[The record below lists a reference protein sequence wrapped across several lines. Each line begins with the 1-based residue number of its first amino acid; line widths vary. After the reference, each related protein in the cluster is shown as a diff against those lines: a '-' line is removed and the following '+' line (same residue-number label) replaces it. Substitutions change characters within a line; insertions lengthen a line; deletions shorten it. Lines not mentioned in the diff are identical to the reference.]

1 MKTFVIISSVVVLGG
16 IAAYLLLK
24 RNTKK
29 VSELKQDKVE
39 KLTLHYV
46 KEYFVKQG
54 VSLKDNK
61 PVMVLIKESNDY
73 GIVFEEGFKYFALTY
88 YNESKGEI
96 LEDNTLI
103 VATKEIDSN
112 LKDAFGD
119 KEMIVLN

>member
-1 MKTFVIISSVVVLGG
+1 M
-16 IAAYLLLK
+16 
-24 RNTKK
+24 
-29 VSELKQDKVE
+29 E

-54 VSLKDNK
+54 VSIKDNK
-61 PVMVLIKESNDY
+61 PVMFPIKESNDY
-73 GIVFEEGFKYFALTY
+73 GIVFEEGFKYFVLTY
-88 YNESKGEI
+88 YNESKEEI

>member
-1 MKTFVIISSVVVLGG
+1 MKTFAIISSLVVLGG
-16 IAAYLLLK
+16 ITAYFLLR

-29 VSELKQDKVE
+29 VFELKRDKIE

-96 LEDNTLI
+96 LGDNTLI

>member
-1 MKTFVIISSVVVLGG
+1 MKTFAIISSVVVLGG
-16 IAAYLLLK
+16 ITAYFLLR

-54 VSLKDNK
+54 VSIKDNK
-61 PVMVLIKESNDY
+61 PVMFPIKESNDY
-73 GIVFEEGFKYFALTY
+73 GIVFEEDFKYFVLTY